1 MGHLSGMDSGHP
13 AQQLGLTIAAM
24 VLRVG
29 LGLWFVGSGGW
40 KLCVS
45 GLDQFTRDIGNYQL
59 PFIRPPLDAVAAF
72 TVPWVE
78 IVAGL
83 CLIAGLWQRATLLV
97 FAGLVAVFAICIGWA
112 WSQNLN
118 IACGCHGGD
127 EPIQY
132 WFKAAEFVGYYLA
145 FGILWW
151 DAARRRQSI
160 G

>member
-1 MGHLSGMDSGHP
+1 MGHLPGMDSGHP
-13 AQQLGLTIAAM
+13 AQQLGITIAAM

-83 CLIAGLWQRATLLV
+83 CLIAGLWRRATLLV
-97 FAGLVAVFAICIGWA
+97 FAGLVAVFAVCIGWA
-112 WSQNLN
+112 WSRNLD

-127 EPIQY
+127 KPIQY
-132 WFKAAEFVGYYLA
+132 WSKAAEFVGYYLA

-151 DAARRRQSI
+151 EAARRRQSI